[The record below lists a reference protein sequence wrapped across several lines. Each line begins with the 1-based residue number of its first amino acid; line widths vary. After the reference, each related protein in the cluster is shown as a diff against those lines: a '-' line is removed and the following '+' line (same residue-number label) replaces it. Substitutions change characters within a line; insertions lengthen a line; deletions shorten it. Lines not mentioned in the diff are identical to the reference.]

1 MIDPKLDEYFRGL
14 ETRQRGVKYFPE
26 DGEVAILHGGS
37 TRAVDEKTFR
47 VEAVINT
54 RTVDSH
60 LTIIEPSGCDTSEF
74 RKNPQVLW
82 SHDQYLQPIA
92 NSVEERVTPENIVG
106 VAEFFPGLTQLSRE
120 LWSLVQMD
128 KVRGWSIRFK
138 PDQWLFVNPDEHGG
152 ADAIIQKWRLR
163 EYSLVNFPS
172 NPDTWTLRAA
182 RSVLD
187 AARSQHRNIPTSVL
201 SGDLAVV
208 SRACMLMSKAEE
220 PKRERLKTEAL
231 ERLLDDLE
239 VESALARSEKAE
251 PLTDAELKD
260 IITKAE
266 ERLAVLSLLS

>member
-1 MIDPKLDEYFRGL
+1 MIDKQLDEYFRSL
-14 ETRQRGVKYFPE
+14 ETRQRGVKYFP
-26 DGEVAILHGGS
+26 DSGEVAILHGG
-37 TRAVDEKTFR
+37 TTCALDEKTYR

-54 RTVDSH
+54 RSVDGH
-60 LTIIEPSGCDTSEF
+60 LTIIEPGGCDNSEF

-82 SHDQYLQPIA
+82 SHDQCCPPIA
-92 NSVEERVTPENIVG
+92 NSVEERISPDQIVG
-106 VAEFFPGLTQLSRE
+106 VAEFFPGLTQMSRE

-128 KVRGWSIRFK
+128 KIRGWSIRFK
-138 PDQWLFVNPDEHGG
+138 PDQWLFVNPDENGG

-182 RSVLD
+182 RSVLE
-187 AARSQHRNIPTSVL
+187 AARSQHRDIPTSVL
-201 SGDLAVV
+201 SGDLALV

-251 PLTDAELKD
+251 PLTDAELQA
-260 IITKAE
+260 IVTKAE
-266 ERLAVLSLLS
+266 ERIAVLSLLS